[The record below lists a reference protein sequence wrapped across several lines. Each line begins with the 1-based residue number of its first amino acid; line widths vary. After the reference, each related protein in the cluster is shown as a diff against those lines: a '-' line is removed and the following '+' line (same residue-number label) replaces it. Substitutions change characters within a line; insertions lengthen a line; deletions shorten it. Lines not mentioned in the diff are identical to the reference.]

1 MMNTTAPVAVVGAT
15 GQQGSAT
22 VDALLD
28 RGIPVRALTRN
39 TDGAS
44 ARALA
49 ERGVEVVSADLAA
62 PETVRRAFDGAAA
75 VFAMTTF
82 GGPDGTDGEV
92 AQGKV
97 ISDAAQAAGL
107 PFLLFSSVGGAERH
121 SGIPHFESKGRIE
134 ALLSSG
140 VPLNIVRPTFFMEN
154 LLHMIGRDGDE
165 WSVRLPLPGD
175 VPLQMISVRDIGKA
189 AAALLASRDPEAAP
203 VEIAGDELT
212 GEQITERLGRRLG
225 ARARFVELPLE
236 ALGDD
241 EDSKAM
247 FQWFTKLPAYRA
259 HFERTRELVP
269 DVEDLATWLQ
279 RQSLG

>member
-39 TDGAS
+39 TDGAA

-49 ERGVEVVSADLAA
+49 ERGVEVVPADLAA

-75 VFAMTTF
+75 AFAMTTF

-92 AQGKV
+92 AQGKT
-97 ISDAAQAAGL
+97 IGEAAQAAGL
-107 PFLLFSSVGGAERH
+107 PFLLYSSVGGAERH
-121 SGIPHFESKGRIE
+121 SAVPHFESKGRIE
-134 ALLSSG
+134 ELLTG
-140 VPLNIVRPTFFMEN
+140 VLPLNIVRPTFFMEN
-154 LLHMIGRDGDE
+154 LMYMIGRNGDSWE
-165 WSVRLPLPGD
+165 VQLPMPGNI
-175 VPLQMISVRDIGKA
+175 PLQMISVRDIGKV
-189 AAALLASRDPEAAP
+189 AAALLAERNPDALPI
-203 VEIAGDELT
+203 EIAGDELT
-212 GEQITERLGRRLG
+212 GERIAELLGERLG
-225 ARARFVELPLE
+225 APARFVELPLG

-241 EDSKAM
+241 DDQKAM
-247 FQWFTKLPAYRA
+247 FGWFKQLPAYRA
-259 HFERTRELVP
+259 DFERTRELVP

>member
-1 MMNTTAPVAVVGAT
+1 MSTSAPVAVVGAT

-28 RGIPVRALTRN
+28 RGMPVRALTRN
-39 TDGAS
+39 TDGAA

-49 ERGVEVVSADLAA
+49 ERGVEVVSADLDT
-62 PETVRRAFDGAAA
+62 PESIRRAFDGAAVA
-75 VFAMTTF
+75 FAMTTF
-82 GGPDGTDGEV
+82 GGQGGTEGEV

-97 ISDAAQAAGL
+97 IGEAAQAAGL
-107 PFLLFSSVGGAERH
+107 PFLLYSSVGGAERQ

-134 ALLSSG
+134 RLLTGG

-154 LLHMIGRDGDE
+154 LIYMIGREGEE
-165 WSVRLPLPGD
+165 WSVRLPMPGD

-189 AAALLASRDPEAAP
+189 AAALLARRDPNAAP
-203 VEIAGDELT
+203 VEIAGDEVT
-212 GEQITERLGRRLG
+212 GEQIAEQLGKRIG
-225 ARARFVELPLE
+225 APARFVELPLE

-241 EDSKAM
+241 DDSKAM

-259 HFERTRELVP
+259 DFEQTRELVR

-279 RQSLG
+279 RQPLG